1 MINLEK
7 TVVVVGFG
15 EVGPWGNSRTRWEME
30 SYGKFSLEGCIEL
43 AWILGYIKYH
53 NGPLKSGEHY
63 IGWVDAKTQDPVADT
78 QVKSLYEENILK
90 HSGIRLVE
98 PELFDGYDPKNKMI
112 LQQVAVD
119 KNMRP
124 IEVASRE
131 EGLEYQKELGEDNCD
146 VFEQDGT
153 WMIRLRQGAVL
164 SIPKNLHFNRWVAGQ
179 IPTGWDAKRYGIP
192 ADIAEAVDPITLFTL
207 VSTAEALIS
216 AGITDPYEFY
226 QYVHVSEVG
235 NSSGSGMGGM
245 RSLRRIYHD
254 RAIGINIPSDSL
266 QECFINSMAAWVNM
280 LLLSSSGPIK
290 TPVGACATA
299 AESVDIGVETILSGK
314 ARVIIVG
321 GCDDFCE
328 VGSYEFAQMKA
339 TSDSEKEEGMGR
351 DPREMCRPCTD
362 TRGGFMEAQGSGIQ
376 VLMDAAL
383 AIEMGV
389 PIYGIVGCS
398 NTATDKNGR
407 SVPAPGKGVSTTA
420 REHVNGNRD
429 MRDALLDPAFRR
441 ELFEEEVEAI
451 EFWKAR
457 QLKAIANGTQT
468 RYTADMVEEVA
479 VKKFKQAQFHWGHE
493 YFKDNAGIAPLRGAL
508 NVWGLT
514 IDDIGVASFHGTGT
528 NANDKNESEL
538 TQRQLEHLGRSA
550 GNPVMVVCQKYL
562 TGHSKGGA
570 AAWMLNGLLQSMQSG
585 IVPGNANNDNTAPE
599 LQKFDLLVYPN
610 RNIQTDGIK
619 AALMKSFGFG
629 QAGGE
634 ILVIHPN
641 YLLAALTP
649 SQYEAYVAKRAKR
662 SNGTH
667 KYLQNVL
674 SGKHTFV
681 QVKDHAP
688 YTPENEMNV
697 YLNPLAR
704 ASYNAKEKTWTFGD
718 VSSAKSAVKAAPS
731 VSSSAAAPNVV
742 ELPKKILET
751 SLQQSGS
758 QLILSAGQGLGI
770 DVEPVA
776 TFADFASK
784 QVFIQ
789 RNFTASEIAYCEA
802 SASPASSFAGRW
814 AAKEAVI
821 KAICSANPSAS
832 ITQGADA

>member
-1 MINLEK
+1 MHKYYSQFPQLPAASELATLGKDYKGMINLEK

-78 QVKSLYEENILK
+78 Q
-90 HSGIRLVE
+90 
-98 PELFDGYDPKNKMI
+98 
-112 LQQVAVD
+112 
-119 KNMRP
+119 
-124 IEVASRE
+124 
-131 EGLEYQKELGEDNCD
+131 
-146 VFEQDGT
+146 
-153 WMIRLRQGAVL
+153 
-164 SIPKNLHFNRWVAGQ
+164 
-179 IPTGWDAKRYGIP
+179 
-192 ADIAEAVDPITLFTL
+192 
-207 VSTAEALIS
+207 
-216 AGITDPYEFY
+216 
-226 QYVHVSEVG
+226 
-235 NSSGSGMGGM
+235 
-245 RSLRRIYHD
+245 
-254 RAIGINIPSDSL
+254 
-266 QECFINSMAAWVNM
+266 
-280 LLLSSSGPIK
+280 

-784 QVFIQ
+784 QGFIQ

-832 ITQGADA
+832 ITQGADAPLIDFEVGKATSGSPTVTLTGKALEAFQVSNLSSIKLSISHSGDYAVAQALVL